1 MSCDTWYSSNIKQ
14 YRYQGND
21 SVGFVVD
28 DILAEE
34 EEMLNMKMGANAN
47 HPTSQLLAV
56 FLEIELCPVTEEE
69 VCPVTQESPEQQT
82 SILLDS
88 AMEKFPVT
96 EKDIF
101 PVIQISSA
109 PPSAIF
115 VDSGLEETSI
125 VEVGYFFFLSND
137 RNHKKDAD

>member
-1 MSCDTWYSSNIKQ
+1 MIYDTVSSNIKQ

-34 EEMLNMKMGANAN
+34 EEMRNMEMGANSNQTALTSS
-47 HPTSQLLAV
+47 PTSSTV

-82 SILLDS
+82 SILVDS
-88 AMEKFPVT
+88 AIKKFPVT

-125 VEVGYFFFLSND
+125 VEVGYFFPV
-137 RNHKKDAD
+137 K